1 MPYTKLFS
9 VSLVSVALLSASAQA
24 DVFLIDFNN
33 VANSNGYPGGAS
45 AWNAYTAP
53 SGVNGSLIS
62 DTTGST
68 GMGLTLNHSGT
79 MTDSTNGNANTF
91 NNATGGPSWVTTDGS
106 LANTAAAADYFFT
119 STSADT
125 DFTITFGNLTPGDTV
140 DIDLWMS
147 RNSTSNSEGFYEYS
161 LDGGTSWFG
170 LNVLEKDGTATSA
183 TYWVGNNTQTEVFRA
198 VQDGNDAARYMN
210 MGGLTVG
217 GAGTL
222 DVRVNDASSG
232 GWAGLAAARLTVT
245 PVPEPSTYA
254 MLLGVAVLGIT
265 YVRRRR

>member
-1 MPYTKLFS
+1 MKFYTL
-9 VSLVSVALLSASAQA
+9 SLASVALLSVSAQA

-53 SGVNGSLIS
+53 SGVNGSQIA
-62 DTTGST
+62 DTIGST

-79 MTDSTNGNANTF
+79 MTDSSNGNANTF

-119 STSADT
+119 STNVDT

-147 RNSTSNSEGFYEYS
+147 RNSTSGSYGFYEYS
-161 LDGGTSWFG
+161 LDGGVSWFG

-183 TYWVGNNTQTEVFRA
+183 AYWVGNTTQDVVFRA
-198 VQDGNDAARYMN
+198 LEDGNDAARYMN
-210 MGGLTVG
+210 VAGVTVG

-222 DVRVNDASSG
+222 DVRVNDSSAG
-232 GWAGLAAARLTVT
+232 SWAGLAAARLTVT

-254 MLLGVAVLGIT
+254 MLLGVAVLGIV